1 LNFTWESLEAAQNAL
16 DNLREFIRISKDD
29 KKIKPEKH
37 ETRKLNNYETNFLNA
52 INDDLNTPKAIAIV
66 WQIIKDSRL
75 SDSAK
80 KKLILSFD
88 EVFGLGLAQIK
99 PLKIPQKIKDL
110 AAEREKFRVNKQFI
124 QSDGLRKKIEELG
137 YKIEDTNYGPKITP
151 ARH

>member
-1 LNFTWESLEAAQNAL
+1 
-16 DNLREFIRISKDD
+16 
-29 KKIKPEKH
+29 
-37 ETRKLNNYETNFLNA
+37 
-52 INDDLNTPKAIAIV
+52 PKAIAIV

-110 AAEREKFRVNKQFI
+110 AIEREKFRVNKQFI

-137 YKIEDTNYGPKITP
+137 YKIEDTNYEPKITP
-151 ARH
+151 SRH